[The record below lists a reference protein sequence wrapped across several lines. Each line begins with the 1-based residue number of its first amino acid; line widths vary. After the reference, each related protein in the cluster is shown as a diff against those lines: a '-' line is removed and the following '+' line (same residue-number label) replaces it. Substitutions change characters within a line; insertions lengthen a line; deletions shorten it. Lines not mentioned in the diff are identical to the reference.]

1 MQATE
6 KRPAVTFTTLLVVMV
21 IALCL
26 PITYLFVAE
35 NEVLPYC
42 LAVFFVVLGRPH
54 ARSCQKVRITHQVL
68 FECRIIFT
76 YY

>member
-26 PITYLFVAE
+26 PITPEYLFVAE
-35 NEVLPYC
+35 NKVLPYC

-68 FECRIIFT
+68 FECRII
-76 YY
+76 